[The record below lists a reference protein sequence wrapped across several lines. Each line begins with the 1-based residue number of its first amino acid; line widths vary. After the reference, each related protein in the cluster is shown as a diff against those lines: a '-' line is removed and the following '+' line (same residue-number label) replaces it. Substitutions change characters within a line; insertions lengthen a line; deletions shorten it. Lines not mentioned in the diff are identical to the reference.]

1 MSSFNEQ
8 VFRKKVSNCL
18 SIATQVLERNKHLD
32 TPDNVSHRYEDKYLV
47 ADYLTNA
54 GIISYLNCLVKL
66 GVSPEQLG
74 QFLDWASTQSVTL
87 NFKVVDK
94 CEFVKEIKRD
104 EEDATKYK
112 TEVAG
117 FAVGSFT
124 SKVIRTI
131 TEYEYRYSATYE
143 LVAFR
148 GVGASA
154 SDRIQLM
161 TRSATQKIIRSSQSF
176 PYPEKSMK
184 EFDVNISWLLR
195 TVSRESK
202 EVTFAVDR
210 KHKDCRTPSRN
221 KDIEGALEFFG
232 RFKNWTDRVAGYLR
246 NEFFNIE
253 LTHSSKTVKP
263 DLSAINTESILVPVV
278 PLVVDPEADT
288 AEPGSGKAIEDT
300 TSPASVSSNNSSSA
314 VQASVPSNSAVTYRG
329 SATVQ
334 SVTLSSSLV
343 TQLLN
348 EQSRSVDAKCT
359 RVVDTLFP
367 SPAESTA
374 LITAMEARL
383 MVILLHMG
391 DVAAHLRDGI
401 DFIESMLR
409 KQLVSAIGKELKATD
424 FSAYMTFHCR
434 KVFREAYQPKPF
446 SQAVRRSVNHSPEGS
461 VRIEQHNVTP
471 GETTGTF
478 DPVYTISHNEGSF
491 PMQMALNASTRV
503 TFGGDRVVHGMVVH
517 SFSGSG
523 LPTLR
528 LAAQAR
534 QFSGYMVFVGRIAS
548 ATTFEPKYGMI
559 VQNKDEIYIPLSLEQ
574 IPTPKAFRDAIES
587 LSPEQQRFA
596 RAYRAMQLESSLFGI
611 LVIQIKPQLEKV
623 LNLSADALT
632 KEIKLTQELMELFIK
647 YQIPSDLLSY
657 DEQRGNE
664 DGFEAVTTSSMRLNS
679 VKENVKAIN
688 DMIKTSKD
696 EELAERVQEAKYAR
710 PDLDL
715 LSNFDCDMQLERISM
730 VDAVAITR
738 STSKGMSFF
747 GGGGSSGRKMAKS
760 SITAAVAP
768 KPASSAAPRRMAAGS
783 APPPSVSAVSSGPV
797 VTTNTTTG
805 VTATTP
811 KDVAKPDTKII
822 EKSSDAEPTDTSV
835 SGPHADLTQIPVL
848 LDQKYEELDVDA
860 ALKPTIINPGASWT
874 KRSQKALLAEPTE
887 STLGASELERER
899 NAAFDLLDALSKSGA
914 LTIDCAELHVVIA
927 ATHCFDQSVMDTL
940 VQGNVNPIERV
951 ERSALIMAT
960 TLHHAGP
967 EDLLEASHVSRV
979 KELNPRLF

>member
-1 MSSFNEQ
+1 MSFNEQ

-74 QFLDWASTQSVTL
+74 QLLDWASTQSVTL
-87 NFKVVDK
+87 IFKVVDK

-184 EFDVNISWLLR
+184 EFDVNISWLLH

-461 VRIEQHNVTP
+461 VRIEQHSITH

-491 PMQMALNASTRV
+491 PMQMALSASARV

-664 DGFEAVTTSSMRLNS
+664 DGFEAVITSSVRLNS
-679 VKENVKAIN
+679 VKENVKAMN
-688 DMIKTSKD
+688 DMIKASKD

-710 PDLDL
+710 PAIDFEFSRCED
-715 LSNFDCDMQLERISM
+715 S
-730 VDAVAITR
+730 VDRCMRPEVKELCKAEEVQKKSVNGSLA
-738 STSKGMSFF
+738 KGMSKMSRNSFSSE
-747 GGGGSSGRKMAKS
+747 GSSSASVVMKS
-760 SITAAVAP
+760 STPV
-768 KPASSAAPRRMAAGS
+768 KDSSRLSSAASRTVAKEFAPAPKAVIAA
-783 APPPSVSAVSSGPV
+783 
-797 VTTNTTTG
+797 TNSTSQ
-805 VTATTP
+805 TP
-811 KDVAKPDTKII
+811 KTDTKIF
-822 EKSSDAEPTDTSV
+822 EKISEDQPAA
-835 SGPHADLTQIPVL
+835 SGPQVDITQIPVL
-848 LDQKYEELDVDA
+848 LDRRYEELDVDA

-874 KRSQKALLAEPTE
+874 KRSQKALLSEPTE
-887 STLGASELERER
+887 SILGTSELERER
-899 NAAFDLLDALSKSGA
+899 SAAFDLLDALSKSGA

-951 ERSALIMAT
+951 ERSALIMAS
-960 TLHHAGP
+960 TLHHAEP
-967 EDLLEASHVSRV
+967 EDLLEASQVARV
-979 KELNPRLF
+979 KELNPQLF

>member
-1 MSSFNEQ
+1 MSSSFNEQ
-8 VFRKKVSNCL
+8 VLRKKVSNCM
-18 SIATQVLERNKHLD
+18 SIATQVLERNKHLN

-47 ADYLTNA
+47 AEYLANA
-54 GIISYLNCLVKL
+54 GIVSYLNCLVKL

-74 QFLDWASTQSVTL
+74 QLLDWASTQAVTL
-87 NFKVVDK
+87 LFKVVDK

-104 EEDATKYK
+104 EEDATKYR

-143 LVAFR
+143 LVAYR
-148 GVGASA
+148 GVGANA
-154 SDRIQLM
+154 SDRIQLL
-161 TRSATQKIIRSSQSF
+161 TRSATQRIIRASQSF

-202 EVTFAVDR
+202 EVAFVIDR
-210 KHKDCRTPSRN
+210 KHKDCHTPSRN
-221 KDIEGALEFFG
+221 KDIEGALEFFN
-232 RFKNWTDRVAGYLR
+232 RFKYWSDRVTNYLR
-246 NEFFNIE
+246 NEFFDIE
-253 LTHSSKTVKP
+253 LSHSSKTVKP
-263 DLSAINTESILVPVV
+263 DISAINTESILVPVV
-278 PLVVDPEADT
+278 PLVIDAEADG
-288 AEPGSGKAIEDT
+288 AEPATGKMIEDT
-300 TSPASVSSNNSSSA
+300 TSPAGVSSNNSSSA
-314 VQASVPSNSAVTYRG
+314 VLASVPSNSVVAYRG
-329 SATVQ
+329 PAAGQ
-334 SVTLSSSLV
+334 SVTLSASLV

-383 MVILLHMG
+383 MVVLLHMG
-391 DVAAHLRDGI
+391 DVAVHMRDGV

-434 KVFREAYQPKPF
+434 KVFREVYQPKPF

-461 VRIEQHNVTP
+461 VRIEQHNITP
-471 GETTGTF
+471 GDSTGTF

-491 PMQMALNASTRV
+491 PMQMALSASTRV

-559 VQNKDEIYIPLSLEQ
+559 VQNKDEIHIPLSLEQ

-596 RAYRAMQLESSLFGI
+596 KAYRAMQLESSLFGI

-623 LNLSADALT
+623 LNLSMDSLT

-657 DEQRGNE
+657 DEQSGNE
-664 DGFEAVTTSSMRLNS
+664 DGFEAVATSSVRLSS
-679 VKENVKAIN
+679 VKENVRAMN
-688 DMIKTSKD
+688 EMIKAAKD
-696 EELAERVQEAKYAR
+696 EELSQRKQEAK
-710 PDLDL
+710 
-715 LSNFDCDMQLERISM
+715 F
-730 VDAVAITR
+730 
-738 STSKGMSFF
+738 
-747 GGGGSSGRKMAKS
+747 
-760 SITAAVAP
+760 
-768 KPASSAAPRRMAAGS
+768 
-783 APPPSVSAVSSGPV
+783 
-797 VTTNTTTG
+797 
-805 VTATTP
+805 
-811 KDVAKPDTKII
+811 
-822 EKSSDAEPTDTSV
+822 
-835 SGPHADLTQIPVL
+835 
-848 LDQKYEELDVDA
+848 
-860 ALKPTIINPGASWT
+860 
-874 KRSQKALLAEPTE
+874 
-887 STLGASELERER
+887 
-899 NAAFDLLDALSKSGA
+899 AAFDSFTYSPSPVSG
-914 LTIDCAELHVVIA
+914 TFVV
-927 ATHCFDQSVMDTL
+927 CRD
-940 VQGNVNPIERV
+940 
-951 ERSALIMAT
+951 
-960 TLHHAGP
+960 
-967 EDLLEASHVSRV
+967 
-979 KELNPRLF
+979 

>member
-461 VRIEQHNVTP
+461 VRIEQHSITH

-491 PMQMALNASTRV
+491 PMQMALSASARV

-664 DGFEAVTTSSMRLNS
+664 DGFEAVATSSIRMNS
-679 VKENVKAIN
+679 VKENVKAMN
-688 DMIKTSKD
+688 DMIKASKD

-710 PDLDL
+710 PECDL
-715 LSNFDCDMQLERISM
+715 LDIAEGEGCMDRLEDCAPRALKKKMSRNSSRSSSASDPRSAPLLKSRAIPHMMAMNVTPRSSAVSDLSSAREVSNS
-730 VDAVAITR
+730 
-738 STSKGMSFF
+738 
-747 GGGGSSGRKMAKS
+747 
-760 SITAAVAP
+760 AVAP
-768 KPASSAAPRRMAAGS
+768 
-783 APPPSVSAVSSGPV
+783 
-797 VTTNTTTG
+797 
-805 VTATTP
+805 ATTP
-811 KDVAKPDTKII
+811 KNAKATEESKPEDKIV
-822 EKSSDAEPTDTSV
+822 EKTSEVQSSGSSTSESRV
-835 SGPHADLTQIPVL
+835 DITQIPVL
-848 LDQKYEELDVDA
+848 LDQRYEELDVDA

-874 KRSQKALLAEPTE
+874 KRSQKALSAEPTE
-887 STLGASELERER
+887 TTLGTAELERER
-899 NAAFDLLDALSKSGA
+899 SAAFDLLDALSKSGA
-914 LTIDCAELHVVIA
+914 LTIDSAVLHVVIA

-951 ERSALIMAT
+951 ERSALIMAS
-960 TLHHAGP
+960 TLHHAEP
-967 EDLLEASHVSRV
+967 EDLLEASHVARV
-979 KELNPRLF
+979 KDLNPQLFG

>member
-1 MSSFNEQ
+1 MSFNEQ

-47 ADYLTNA
+47 ADYLANA

-74 QFLDWASTQSVTL
+74 QLLDWASTQSVTL
-87 NFKVVDK
+87 IFKVVDK

-124 SKVIRTI
+124 SKIIRTI

-148 GVGASA
+148 GVGANA

-202 EVTFAVDR
+202 EVTFVVDR

-314 VQASVPSNSAVTYRG
+314 VQASFPSNSAVAYRG
-329 SATVQ
+329 SATGQ

-348 EQSRSVDAKCT
+348 EQSRSVDAKCI

-434 KVFREAYQPKPF
+434 KVFREVYQPKPF

-461 VRIEQHNVTP
+461 VRIEQHSITP

-491 PMQMALNASTRV
+491 PMQMALNAATRV

-559 VQNKDEIYIPLSLEQ
+559 VQNKDEIHIPLSLEQ

-596 RAYRAMQLESSLFGI
+596 KAYRAMQLESSLFGI

-664 DGFEAVTTSSMRLNS
+664 DGFEAVTTSSVRLNS
-679 VKENVKAIN
+679 VKENVKAMN
-688 DMIKTSKD
+688 DMIKASKD

-710 PDLDL
+710 PAIDFEFSRCED
-715 LSNFDCDMQLERISM
+715 S
-730 VDAVAITR
+730 VDRCMRPEVKELCKAEEVQKKSVIGSLA
-738 STSKGMSFF
+738 KGMSKMSRNSF
-747 GGGGSSGRKMAKS
+747 SSESSSSASVVMKS
-760 SITAAVAP
+760 STPV
-768 KPASSAAPRRMAAGS
+768 KDSSRLSSAASRTVAKEFAPAPKAVIAA
-783 APPPSVSAVSSGPV
+783 
-797 VTTNTTTG
+797 TNSTSQ
-805 VTATTP
+805 TP
-811 KDVAKPDTKII
+811 KTDTKIF
-822 EKSSDAEPTDTSV
+822 EKTSEDQPAA
-835 SGPHADLTQIPVL
+835 SGPQVDITQIPVL
-848 LDQKYEELDVDA
+848 LDRRYEELDMDA

-874 KRSQKALLAEPTE
+874 KRSQKALLSEPTE
-887 STLGASELERER
+887 SILGTSELERER
-899 NAAFDLLDALSKSGA
+899 SAAFDLLDALSKSGA

-951 ERSALIMAT
+951 ERSALIMAS
-960 TLHHAGP
+960 TLHHAEP
-967 EDLLEASHVSRV
+967 EDLLEASHVARV
-979 KELNPRLF
+979 KELNPQLF

>member
-1 MSSFNEQ
+1 MSFNEQ

-74 QFLDWASTQSVTL
+74 QLLDWASTQSVTL
-87 NFKVVDK
+87 IFKVVDK

-461 VRIEQHNVTP
+461 VRIEQHSITH

-491 PMQMALNASTRV
+491 PMQMALSASARV

-664 DGFEAVTTSSMRLNS
+664 DGFEAVITSSVRLNS
-679 VKENVKAIN
+679 VKENVKAMN
-688 DMIKTSKD
+688 DMIKASKD

-710 PDLDL
+710 PAIDFEFSRCED
-715 LSNFDCDMQLERISM
+715 S
-730 VDAVAITR
+730 VDRCMRPEVKELCKAEEVQKKSVNGSLA
-738 STSKGMSFF
+738 KGMSKMSRNSFSSE
-747 GGGGSSGRKMAKS
+747 GSSSASVVMKS
-760 SITAAVAP
+760 STPV
-768 KPASSAAPRRMAAGS
+768 KDSSRLSSAASRTVAKEFAPAPKAVIAA
-783 APPPSVSAVSSGPV
+783 
-797 VTTNTTTG
+797 TNSTSQ
-805 VTATTP
+805 TP
-811 KDVAKPDTKII
+811 KTDTKIF
-822 EKSSDAEPTDTSV
+822 EKISEDQPAA
-835 SGPHADLTQIPVL
+835 SGPQVDITQIPVL
-848 LDQKYEELDVDA
+848 LDRRYEELDVDA

-874 KRSQKALLAEPTE
+874 KRSQKALLSEPTE
-887 STLGASELERER
+887 SILGTSELERER
-899 NAAFDLLDALSKSGA
+899 SAAFDLLDALSKSGA

-951 ERSALIMAT
+951 ERSALIMAS
-960 TLHHAGP
+960 TLHHAEP
-967 EDLLEASHVSRV
+967 EDLLEASQVARV
-979 KELNPRLF
+979 KELNPQLF

>member
-1 MSSFNEQ
+1 
-8 VFRKKVSNCL
+8 
-18 SIATQVLERNKHLD
+18 
-32 TPDNVSHRYEDKYLV
+32 
-47 ADYLTNA
+47 
-54 GIISYLNCLVKL
+54 
-66 GVSPEQLG
+66 
-74 QFLDWASTQSVTL
+74 VTL
-87 NFKVVDK
+87 IFKVVDK

-461 VRIEQHNVTP
+461 VRIEQHSITH

-491 PMQMALNASTRV
+491 PMQMALSASARV

-664 DGFEAVTTSSMRLNS
+664 DGFEAVITSSVRLNS
-679 VKENVKAIN
+679 VKENVKAMN
-688 DMIKTSKD
+688 DMIKASKD

-710 PDLDL
+710 PAIDFEFSRCED
-715 LSNFDCDMQLERISM
+715 S
-730 VDAVAITR
+730 VDRCMRPEVKELCKAEEVQKKSVNGSLA
-738 STSKGMSFF
+738 KGMSKMSRNSFSSE
-747 GGGGSSGRKMAKS
+747 GSSSASVVMKS
-760 SITAAVAP
+760 STPV
-768 KPASSAAPRRMAAGS
+768 KDSSRLSSAASRTVAKEFAPAPKAVIAA
-783 APPPSVSAVSSGPV
+783 
-797 VTTNTTTG
+797 TNSTSQ
-805 VTATTP
+805 TP
-811 KDVAKPDTKII
+811 KTDTKIF
-822 EKSSDAEPTDTSV
+822 EKISEDQPAA
-835 SGPHADLTQIPVL
+835 SGPQVDITQIPVL
-848 LDQKYEELDVDA
+848 LDRRYEELDVDA

-874 KRSQKALLAEPTE
+874 KRSQKALLSEPTE
-887 STLGASELERER
+887 SILGTSELERER
-899 NAAFDLLDALSKSGA
+899 SAAFDLLDALSKSGA

-951 ERSALIMAT
+951 ERSALIMAS
-960 TLHHAGP
+960 TLHHAEP
-967 EDLLEASHVSRV
+967 EDLLEASQVARV
-979 KELNPRLF
+979 KELNPQLF